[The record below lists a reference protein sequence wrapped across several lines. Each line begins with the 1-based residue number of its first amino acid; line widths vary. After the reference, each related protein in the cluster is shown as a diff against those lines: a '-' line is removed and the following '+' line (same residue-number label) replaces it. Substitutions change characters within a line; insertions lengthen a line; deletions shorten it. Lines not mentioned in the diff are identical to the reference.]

1 MSVVA
6 SDIGSPKIIT
16 LDILKIYEKCTL
28 EVFSLYID
36 VIILHPGECVIS
48 GPQGQ
53 PHSAPQGTPVTGTVP
68 QLSQNGQQEKKL
80 NAAKSFKNYFTMR
93 AERRK
98 EEEKHWEEI
107 GDEDLIGNVKGKF
120 GFKRI
125 FWKGSLDSQGC
136 PTASSV
142 IIKDIFRH
150 CVRVS
155 IFTIAGR
162 FSF

>member
-6 SDIGSPKIIT
+6 SDIGSTKIIT
-16 LDILKIYEKCTL
+16 LKICEKCTL
-28 EVFSLYID
+28 EVYPLYIG
-36 VIILHPGECVIS
+36 VKILHPRERVIS

-53 PHSAPQGTPVTGTVP
+53 PHPALQGTPVMGTVP
-68 QLSQNGQQEKKL
+68 QLSQIGQQEKKL

-136 PTASSV
+136 PTASPV
-142 IIKDIFRH
+142 ISKDIFRH

-155 IFTIAGR
+155 IFTIAGWI
-162 FSF
+162 SF

>member
-1 MSVVA
+1 M
-6 SDIGSPKIIT
+6 
-16 LDILKIYEKCTL
+16 
-28 EVFSLYID
+28 LYQA
-36 VIILHPGECVIS
+36 ECVS
-48 GPQGQ
+48 SALQGQ
-53 PHSAPQGTPVTGTVP
+53 PHPALQGSPVMGTVP
-68 QLSQNGQQEKKL
+68 QLTQIGQQGKKL
-80 NAAKSFKNYFTMR
+80 NAAKSLKKYFTMR

-107 GDEDLIGNVKGKF
+107 GDEDLIGDVKGKF

-142 IIKDIFRH
+142 IVKDIFRH

-155 IFTIAGR
+155 IFTIAGW
-162 FSF
+162 FFL